1 LTERAGMQNSITL
14 GSIVWIVK
22 IGCNAMDGIL
32 LIAFV
37 LSHPVKLFSL
47 QFKGMGVTS
56 LFLLSMFKIFKKL
69 E

>member
-1 LTERAGMQNSITL
+1 
-14 GSIVWIVK
+14 
-22 IGCNAMDGIL
+22 MDGIL